1 MVMVGPRVKG
11 LGGGV
16 VEKDRRR
23 GCGELRGSEEDCGF
37 DVMGC
42 GRSFKDK
49 ELRPK
54 AMEVIDNDLRKVGR
68 IDARF
73 AAGTA
78 VSTIWAW

>member
-1 MVMVGPRVKG
+1 MIGPRVNG

-16 VEKDRRR
+16 VEKDRRL
-23 GCGELRGSEEDCGF
+23 GCSEFWGSEEDCGV

-42 GRSFKDK
+42 GRSFEDK

-54 AMEVIDNDLRKVGR
+54 AMEVIDNDFRKVGR

-78 VSTIWAW
+78 VSIIWAW